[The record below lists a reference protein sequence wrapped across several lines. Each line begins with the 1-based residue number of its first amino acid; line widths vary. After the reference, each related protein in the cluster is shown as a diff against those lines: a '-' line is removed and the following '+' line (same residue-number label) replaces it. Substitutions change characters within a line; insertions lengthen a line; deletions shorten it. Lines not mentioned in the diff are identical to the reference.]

1 VPPFILQHDKMKS
14 KQQTTLWAGRTKD
27 SQNDVSPSK
36 PCRNDDMAF
45 GKLKQKFQNENG
57 EENVPDVYRLYDN
70 ASVNIKDHVRIVE
83 RRVKE
88 M

>member
-1 VPPFILQHDKMKS
+1 
-14 KQQTTLWAGRTKD
+14 
-27 SQNDVSPSK
+27 
-36 PCRNDDMAF
+36 MAF

>member
-1 VPPFILQHDKMKS
+1 MV
-14 KQQTTLWAGRTKD
+14 
-27 SQNDVSPSK
+27 
-36 PCRNDDMAF
+36 F

-70 ASVNIKDHVRIVE
+70 ASVNIKNHVGIVE

-88 M
+88 MQKMKGSTWRTTDSTGAARGFDTARQK